1 VNPSPANLD
10 SQSLTAIGEA
20 KEPEKTKTRFGDER
34 KRVLAL
40 LHIAFSFSQ
49 NHVFGCW
56 QKRSQLR
63 LKTQSLL
70 R

>member
-49 NHVFGCW
+49 NYVLTTDRNAVNSDS
-56 QKRSQLR
+56 KRSHF
-63 LKTQSLL
+63 
-70 R
+70 